1 MILGGAEMTRLSEQS
16 ALQFTRARKGSVLY
30 DDLRAQIVKGALK
43 PGEPMLEITVARDY
57 GCSQG
62 TVREALMRL
71 HEDGLVVRSGYRGTT
86 VSTTSP
92 AEAREMQFLRL
103 HLETQGIG
111 RAAAFMDAGLIDRL
125 CGLVV
130 EMEQAADAGDEYGL
144 TELDCDFH
152 LAIFGRAGLP
162 ALDAILSRCL
172 LHLHRVTLAE
182 PGRTRPLLIS
192 ARRHWDVIEA
202 LRTRDPGTAVQA
214 ITHHI
219 NTVLETGIAGEE
231 G

>member
-1 MILGGAEMTRLSEQS
+1 MARVSEQS

-30 DDLRAQIVKGALK
+30 DDLRGQIVKGTLK

-71 HEDGLVVRSGYRGTT
+71 QEDGLVVRSGYRGTT
-86 VSTTSP
+86 VSTTSA

-103 HLETQGIG
+103 RLETQGIG
-111 RAAAFMDAGLIDRL
+111 RAASFVDESLIDRL
-125 CGLVV
+125 RSIVV
-130 EMEQAADAGDEYGL
+130 EMEQAANSGDEYTL
-144 TELDCDFH
+144 TELDCEFH
-152 LAIFGRAGLP
+152 LAIFERAGLP

-192 ARRHWDVIEA
+192 AQRHWEVIDA
-202 LRTRDPGTAVQA
+202 LRTRDSGTAVAA

>member
-1 MILGGAEMTRLSEQS
+1 MARLSEQS
-16 ALQFTRARKGSVLY
+16 ALQFTRVRKGNVLY
-30 DDLRAQIVKGALK
+30 DDLRGQIVKGTLK

-86 VSTTSP
+86 VSTTTP

-103 HLETQGIG
+103 HLETEGVRQ
-111 RAAAFMDAGLIDRL
+111 AAPRVDEALINRL
-125 CGLVV
+125 CGIVV
-130 EMEQAADAGDEYGL
+130 EMEAVAEAGDEYAL
-144 TELDCDFH
+144 TELDCEFH
-152 LAIFGRAGLP
+152 LAIFGRAELP
-162 ALDAILSRCL
+162 ALDTILSRCL

-192 ARRHWDVIEA
+192 ARRHWEVIEA
-202 LRTRDPGTAVQA
+202 LRTRDPGTAVAA

-219 NTVLETGIAGEE
+219 NTVLETGLAGEE

>member
-1 MILGGAEMTRLSEQS
+1 MARLSEQS
-16 ALQFTRARKGSVLY
+16 ALQFTRMRKGSVLY
-30 DDLRAQIVKGALK
+30 DDLRSQIVKGTLK

-86 VSTTSP
+86 VSTTTP

-103 HLETQGIG
+103 HLETEGIR
-111 RAAAFMDAGLIDRL
+111 RAAPHVDDSLIDRL
-125 CGLVV
+125 CGMVV
-130 EMEQAADAGDEYGL
+130 EMEAVAEAGDEYAL
-144 TELDCDFH
+144 TELDCEFH
-152 LAIFGRAGLP
+152 LAIFVHADLP
-162 ALDAILSRCL
+162 ALEAILSRCL

-192 ARRHWDVIEA
+192 AQRHWEVIEA
-202 LRTRDPGTAVQA
+202 LRTRVPDTAVAA

-219 NTVLETGIAGEE
+219 NTVLETGLAGEE

>member
-1 MILGGAEMTRLSEQS
+1 MTRVSEQS
-16 ALQFTRARKGSVLY
+16 ALLFTRARKGSVLY
-30 DDLRAQIVKGALK
+30 DVLRGQIVKGTLK

-71 HEDGLVVRSGYRGTT
+71 QEDGLVVRSGYRGTT
-86 VSTTSP
+86 VSTTSA

-103 HLETQGIG
+103 HLEAQGIG
-111 RAAAFMDAGLIDRL
+111 RAAPFVDDGLIDRL
-125 CGLVV
+125 CSIVV
-130 EMEQAADAGDEYGL
+130 EMEQAANAGDEYAL
-144 TELDCDFH
+144 TELDCEFH
-152 LAIFGRAGLP
+152 LAIFERAGLP

-192 ARRHWDVIEA
+192 AQRHWEVIDA
-202 LRTRDPGTAVQA
+202 LRTRDPGTAVAA

>member
-1 MILGGAEMTRLSEQS
+1 MAGAVMTRLSEQS
-16 ALQFTRARKGSVLY
+16 ALQFTRVRKVSVLY
-30 DDLRAQIVKGALK
+30 DDLRSQIVKGTLK

-103 HLETQGIG
+103 HLETEGVR
-111 RAAAFMDAGLIDRL
+111 RAAPRVDDGLIDRL
-125 CGLVV
+125 CSIVV
-130 EMEQAADAGDEYGL
+130 EMEQAANADDEYTL
-144 TELDCDFH
+144 TELDCEFH
-152 LAIFGRAGLP
+152 RAIFERAGLP

-172 LHLHRVTLAE
+172 LHLHRLTLAE

-192 ARRHWDVIEA
+192 AQRHWEVIEA
-202 LRTRDPGTAVQA
+202 LRTRDPGTAVDA

-219 NTVLETGIAGEE
+219 NTVLETGLAGEE

>member
-1 MILGGAEMTRLSEQS
+1 MISGEAGMTRVSEQS

-30 DDLRAQIVKGALK
+30 DDLRGQIVKGTLK
-43 PGEPMLEITVARDY
+43 PGEPMLEIMVARDY

-71 HEDGLVVRSGYRGTT
+71 QEDGLVVRSGYRGTT
-86 VSTTSP
+86 VSTTSA

-103 HLETQGIG
+103 HLETQGIS
-111 RAAAFMDAGLIDRL
+111 RAASFVDDGLIDRL
-125 CGLVV
+125 RAIVV
-130 EMEQAADAGDEYGL
+130 EMERAANAGDEYAL
-144 TELDCDFH
+144 TELDCEFH
-152 LAIFGRAGLP
+152 LAIFERAGLP

-192 ARRHWDVIEA
+192 ARRHWEVIEA
-202 LRTRDPGTAVQA
+202 LRTRDPGAAVAA

-219 NTVLETGIAGEE
+219 NTVLETGLAGKE

>member
-1 MILGGAEMTRLSEQS
+1 MTRLSEQS

-125 CGLVV
+125 CGIVV
-130 EMEQAADAGDEYGL
+130 EMERAANAGDEYAL
-144 TELDCDFH
+144 TELDCEFH
-152 LAIFGRAGLP
+152 LAIFERAGLP

-202 LRTRDPGTAVQA
+202 LRTRDPGAAVAA

-219 NTVLETGIAGEE
+219 NTVLETGLAGKE

>member
-1 MILGGAEMTRLSEQS
+1 MAGAVMTRLSEQS
-16 ALQFTRARKGSVLY
+16 ALQFTRVRKVSVLY
-30 DDLRAQIVKGALK
+30 DDLRSQIVKGTLK

-103 HLETQGIG
+103 HLETEGVR
-111 RAAAFMDAGLIDRL
+111 RAVPRVDDGLIDRL
-125 CGLVV
+125 CSIVV
-130 EMEQAADAGDEYGL
+130 EMEQAANADDEYTL
-144 TELDCDFH
+144 TELDCEFH
-152 LAIFGRAGLP
+152 RAIFERAGLP

-172 LHLHRVTLAE
+172 LHLHRLTLAE

-192 ARRHWDVIEA
+192 AQRHWEVIEA
-202 LRTRDPGTAVQA
+202 LRTRDPGTAVDA

-219 NTVLETGIAGEE
+219 NTVLETGLAGEE

>member
-1 MILGGAEMTRLSEQS
+1 MARLSEQS
-16 ALQFTRARKGSVLY
+16 ALQFSKVRKGSALY
-30 DDLRAQIVKGALK
+30 DDLRSQIVKGTLK

-71 HEDGLVVRSGYRGTT
+71 QEDGLVVRSGYRGTT

-111 RAAAFMDAGLIDRL
+111 RAACFVDEGMIDRL
-125 CGLVV
+125 CSIVV
-130 EMEQAADAGDEYGL
+130 EMERVANDGDEYAL
-144 TELDCDFH
+144 TELDCEFH
-152 LAIFGRAGLP
+152 LTIFGRAGLP

-192 ARRHWDVIEA
+192 AQRHWDVIEA
-202 LRTRDPGTAVQA
+202 LRTRDPGTAVAA

-219 NTVLETGIAGEE
+219 NTVLETGLAGEE

>member
-1 MILGGAEMTRLSEQS
+1 MTRVSEQS

-30 DDLRAQIVKGALK
+30 DDLRGQIVKGTLK

-71 HEDGLVVRSGYRGTT
+71 QEDGLVVRSGYRGTT

-111 RAAAFMDAGLIDRL
+111 RAAPFVDDGLIDRL
-125 CGLVV
+125 RSTVV
-130 EMEQAADAGDEYGL
+130 EMERAANDGDEYTL
-144 TELDCDFH
+144 TELDCEFH
-152 LAIFGRAGLP
+152 LAIFERAGLP

-192 ARRHWDVIEA
+192 AKRHWEVIEA
-202 LRTRDPGTAVQA
+202 LRTRNPGTAVAA

>member
-1 MILGGAEMTRLSEQS
+1 MTRVSEQP
-16 ALQFTRARKGSVLY
+16 ALLFTRARKGSVLY
-30 DDLRAQIVKGALK
+30 DVLRGQIVKGTLK

-71 HEDGLVVRSGYRGTT
+71 QEDGLVVRSGYRGTT

-103 HLETQGIG
+103 HLETQGIS
-111 RAAAFMDAGLIDRL
+111 RAVSFIDDSLIDRL
-125 CGLVV
+125 RSTVID
-130 EMEQAADAGDEYGL
+130 MERAANAGDEYAL
-144 TELDCDFH
+144 TELDCEFH
-152 LAIFGRAGLP
+152 LAIFERASLP
-162 ALDAILSRCL
+162 ALEAILSRCL

-192 ARRHWDVIEA
+192 AQRHWEVIDA
-202 LRTRDPGTAVQA
+202 LRTREPGTAVAA

>member
-1 MILGGAEMTRLSEQS
+1 MAGAVMTRLNEQS
-16 ALQFTRARKGSVLY
+16 ALQFTRVRKGSVLY
-30 DDLRAQIVKGALK
+30 DDLRSQIVKGTLK

-103 HLETQGIG
+103 HLETEGVR
-111 RAAAFMDAGLIDRL
+111 RAAPRVDDGLIERL
-125 CGLVV
+125 CSIVV
-130 EMEQAADAGDEYGL
+130 EMEQAANADDEYTL
-144 TELDCDFH
+144 TELDCEFH
-152 LAIFGRAGLP
+152 RAIFERAGLP

-172 LHLHRVTLAE
+172 LHLHRLTLAE

-192 ARRHWDVIEA
+192 AQRHWEVIEA
-202 LRTRDPGTAVQA
+202 LRTRDPGTAVDA

-219 NTVLETGIAGEE
+219 NTVLETGLAGEE

>member
-1 MILGGAEMTRLSEQS
+1 MARLGEAGTI
-16 ALQFTRARKGSVLY
+16 QFSKVRKGSVLY
-30 DDLRAQIVKGALK
+30 DDLRRQIVKGGLK
-43 PGEPMLEITVARDY
+43 PGDPMLEITVAREY

-71 HEDGLVVRSGYRGTT
+71 QEDGLVVRGGYKGTT
-86 VSTTSP
+86 VSVTGP
-92 AEAREMQFLRL
+92 AEAREMQLMRL
-103 HLETQGIG
+103 HLETQGVR
-111 RAAAFMDAGLIDRL
+111 RAASLIDDQFLARL
-125 CGLVV
+125 SGIVE
-130 EMEQAADAGDEYGL
+130 EMERVAEAGDEYAL
-144 TELDCDFH
+144 TELDCEFH
-152 LAIFGRAGLP
+152 LTIFGRAGLP

-172 LHLHRVTLAE
+172 LHLHRITLAE

-192 ARRHWDVIEA
+192 AQRHWDVIDA
-202 LRTRDPGTAVQA
+202 LRTRDATTAVAA

>member
-1 MILGGAEMTRLSEQS
+1 VMAQLSEQS
-16 ALQFTRARKGSVLY
+16 ALQFTRMRKGSALY
-30 DDLRAQIVKGALK
+30 DELRNQIVKGSLK

-86 VSTTSP
+86 VSTTTL

-103 HLETQGIG
+103 HLETEGIR
-111 RAAAFMDAGLIDRL
+111 RAAPRIDDGVIDHL
-125 CGLVV
+125 CGIVV
-130 EMEQAADAGDEYGL
+130 EMEAVAEAGDKYAL
-144 TELDCDFH
+144 TGLDCEFH
-152 LAIFGRAGLP
+152 QAIFSRADLP
-162 ALDAILSRCL
+162 ALDAILGRCL

-182 PGRTRPLLIS
+182 PGRTRSLLVS
-192 ARRHWDVIEA
+192 ARRHWKVIEA
-202 LRTRDPGTAVQA
+202 LRTREAATAVAA

-219 NTVLETGIAGEE
+219 NTVLETGLAGKE

>member
-1 MILGGAEMTRLSEQS
+1 
-16 ALQFTRARKGSVLY
+16 
-30 DDLRAQIVKGALK
+30 
-43 PGEPMLEITVARDY
+43 
-57 GCSQG
+57 
-62 TVREALMRL
+62 MRL
-71 HEDGLVVRSGYRGTT
+71 QEDGLVVRSGYRGTT
-86 VSTTSP
+86 VSTTSA

-111 RAAAFMDAGLIDRL
+111 RAALFVDDGLIDRL
-125 CGLVV
+125 SSIVV
-130 EMEQAADAGDEYGL
+130 EMEQAANAGDEYAL
-144 TELDCDFH
+144 TELDCEFH
-152 LAIFGRAGLP
+152 LAIFERAGLP

-192 ARRHWDVIEA
+192 AQRHWEVIEA
-202 LRTRDPGTAVQA
+202 LRTRDSGTAVAA

>member
-1 MILGGAEMTRLSEQS
+1 MARLGEAGAV
-16 ALQFTRARKGSVLY
+16 QFSKARKGSVLY
-30 DDLRAQIVKGALK
+30 DDLRRQIVKGGLK
-43 PGEPMLEITVARDY
+43 PGDPMLEITVAREY

-71 HEDGLVVRSGYRGTT
+71 QEDGLVVRSGYRGTT
-86 VSTTSP
+86 VSVTGP

-103 HLETQGIG
+103 HLETQGIR
-111 RAAAFMDAGLIDRL
+111 RAAPLADDSLLARL
-125 CGLVV
+125 SRVV
-130 EMEQAADAGDEYGL
+130 EEMERVAEAGDEYAL
-144 TELDCDFH
+144 TELDCEFH
-152 LAIFGRAGLP
+152 LAIFARAGMP

-172 LHLHRVTLAE
+172 LHLHRLTLAE

-202 LRTRDPGTAVQA
+202 LRTRDPETAVTA

-219 NTVLETGIAGEE
+219 NTVLETGLAGEE

>member
-1 MILGGAEMTRLSEQS
+1 MSGAVMTRLSEQS
-16 ALQFTRARKGSVLY
+16 ALQFTRVRKVSVLY
-30 DDLRAQIVKGALK
+30 DDLRSQIVKGTLK

-103 HLETQGIG
+103 HLETEGVR
-111 RAAAFMDAGLIDRL
+111 RAAPRVDDGLIDRL
-125 CGLVV
+125 CSIVV
-130 EMEQAADAGDEYGL
+130 EMEQAANADDEYTL
-144 TELDCDFH
+144 TELDCEFH
-152 LAIFGRAGLP
+152 RAIFERAGLP

-172 LHLHRVTLAE
+172 LHLHRLTLAE

-192 ARRHWDVIEA
+192 AQRHWEVIEA
-202 LRTRDPGTAVQA
+202 LRTRDPGTAVDA

-219 NTVLETGIAGEE
+219 NTVLETGLAGEE